1 MMKNPMPDSP
11 SFWLAYVLV
20 ADAVAATE
28 KARSLG
34 ATICK
39 EVTEVPGK
47 GWCGILVDPGGAA
60 LALWQP
66 KT

>member
-1 MMKNPMPDSP
+1 MGFPKQ
-11 SFWLAYVLV
+11 
-20 ADAVAATE
+20 
-28 KARSLG
+28 
-34 ATICK
+34 
-39 EVTEVPGK
+39 VPGM